1 MTIANVGH
9 GNGRGRKLKFTPKA
23 IEKIKELVATGT
35 SRNEI
40 AISIGVPLGSL
51 QVTCSRLGI
60 SLRQKRNGTTPRKL
74 NGSGKNTERASIA
87 VTIRRRDKAVAIDIP
102 ITAEAMN
109 ALAFEAMWQDVGIAK
124 LVGQIL
130 ATVTE
135 KDMVKELLQ
144 DATAAP
150 SMDDA

>member
-1 MTIANVGH
+1 MTIANAGH
-9 GNGRGRKLKFTPKA
+9 GNSRGRKLKFTPQV
-23 IEKIKELVATGT
+23 IEKIKELAATGT

-40 AISIGVPLGSL
+40 AISIGVSLGSL

-60 SLRQKRNGTTPRKL
+60 SLRQKLNGTTPRKL
-74 NGSGKNTERASIA
+74 NGSGKSTEKASIA
-87 VTIRRRDKAVAIDIP
+87 VTIQRRDKAVAINIP
-102 ITAEAMN
+102 ITADAMN
-109 ALAFEAMWQDVGIAK
+109 TLALEAMWQDVGIAK

-130 ATVTE
+130 AAIIE

-144 DATAAP
+144 DATAAT